1 VGGAKSRPLAWQQF
15 QELNF
20 TFYEERPSEFINMRI
35 EVLSLM
41 LCSGA
46 QLAPAYADE
55 RLIKNVRLGGS
66 TPPDHEK
73 RQRYIQTEAVV
84 ILHHA
89 AETLLRLFYA
99 HVDHRDCPWL
109 GMAALTSFA
118 DFKAKI
124 NRSLEI
130 GFDRVQLAETF
141 LGGTSPTD
149 ACIALSAVDFEDA
162 VDGLDLLMR
171 ESAER
176 LLSESFLY
184 NAIKHGLSTVALA
197 DDTQIAITPDGGD
210 RIVGHTG
217 PLFAYMHKPPWPGAK
232 NGPQWFMSMTAVKTE
247 RDLALAV
254 LIARAVESLWDVGRR
269 RLTGKGG
276 SICQVKKSVVE
287 LAIYALQMET
297 LNVVH
302 TITMEMPKLN
312 DDGSLGDTVIGQR
325 PVFVPD
331 DYEVAPG
338 VHPTDCPRIN
348 LPVRQRDQRVFS
360 TSNRK
365 IYPFSPNGSQQI

>member
-1 VGGAKSRPLAWQQF
+1 
-15 QELNF
+15 
-20 TFYEERPSEFINMRI
+20 MRI

-46 QLAPAYADE
+46 QLAPVYAAE
-55 RLIKNVRLGGS
+55 RRIKSLRLGGS
-66 TPPDHEK
+66 TPPDRE
-73 RQRYIQTEAVV
+73 RRDRYVQTEAVV

-89 AETLLRLFYA
+89 VEMLLRLFYA
-99 HVDHRDCPWL
+99 HVEHKDCPWL

-118 DFKAKI
+118 DFKAKVGK
-124 NRSLEI
+124 SLES
-130 GFDRVQLAETF
+130 GFDRLQLAETF
-141 LGGTSPTD
+141 LGGTSPAD
-149 ACIALSAVDFEDA
+149 ACIAMSTEDFEDA
-162 VDGLDLLMR
+162 LDGLELLMR

-197 DDTQIAITPDGGD
+197 DDTQIAMKPNGGD
-210 RIVGHTG
+210 RVVGHTG

-254 LIARAVESLWDVGRR
+254 LVARAVESLWDVGRR
-269 RLTGKGG
+269 RLTGKSG
-276 SICQVKKSVVE
+276 SICQIKKSVVE
-287 LAIYALQMET
+287 LAIYALQLET

-312 DDGSLGDTVIGQR
+312 DDGSPGDAVIGQR
-325 PVFVPD
+325 PVFIPE
-331 DYEVAPG
+331 DYEVAAG

-348 LPVRQRDQRVFS
+348 LPVRQRDRRIFS